1 MEQVVTFPGRFNFH
15 DIAAKL
21 SALDRS
27 QAVIE
32 FDLNGVILHANAKFL
47 AVMGYELHEIRGR
60 HHSMFVDPADA
71 KSDAYRQFWDK
82 LRRGEYDAREYK
94 RLGKG
99 GREIWIHAS
108 YNPVLDRRGKPYKVI
123 KYATDVT
130 QQKQQDALVRG
141 QLDAI
146 DKSQAV
152 ILFNLDGS
160 IVDANANFLS
170 TMGYTLDEIKGRHHR
185 IFVDPAYAAGQD
197 YRRFWEKLGRGE
209 YDANEYKRLGKGGRE
224 VWIQASYNPIQDS
237 NGRPFRVVKFATDIT
252 RQKLASADIHGQID
266 AIGKSQAVI
275 HFDLDGT
282 IISANENFLSTMG
295 YRMEEIQGRHH
306 RMFVDLDYARSDEY
320 RKFWEKLRAGNYD
333 ANEYRR
339 QGKGGR
345 EVWIQASYNPIFD
358 MNGKPF
364 KVVKFASDITKS
376 MAARTQVAKLV
387 DQSTVNVQGVAAAA
401 EEMSNSISAINENM
415 VKSKTAVEDIVQKV
429 RDAGSTSDNLRKSS
443 EAMEKIVELI
453 RNIAGKVN
461 LLALNAT
468 IEAAR
473 AGEAGKGFTVVAS
486 EVKNLAGQ
494 TAAATDSISKEI
506 AEMLS
511 VSASVATTV
520 ERAVVSADMVS
531 QYVNHVA
538 EALEQ
543 QNVATQEISS
553 SAQNASHALT
563 DINGHV
569 RAIAAR

>member
-1 MEQVVTFPGRFNFH
+1 
-15 DIAAKL
+15 
-21 SALDRS
+21 
-27 QAVIE
+27 
-32 FDLNGVILHANAKFL
+32 
-47 AVMGYELHEIRGR
+47 
-60 HHSMFVDPADA
+60 
-71 KSDAYRQFWDK
+71 
-82 LRRGEYDAREYK
+82 
-94 RLGKG
+94 
-99 GREIWIHAS
+99 
-108 YNPVLDRRGKPYKVI
+108 
-123 KYATDVT
+123 
-130 QQKQQDALVRG
+130 
-141 QLDAI
+141 
-146 DKSQAV
+146 
-152 ILFNLDGS
+152 
-160 IVDANANFLS
+160 
-170 TMGYTLDEIKGRHHR
+170 
-185 IFVDPAYAAGQD
+185 
-197 YRRFWEKLGRGE
+197 
-209 YDANEYKRLGKGGRE
+209 
-224 VWIQASYNPIQDS
+224 
-237 NGRPFRVVKFATDIT
+237 
-252 RQKLASADIHGQID
+252 
-266 AIGKSQAVI
+266 
-275 HFDLDGT
+275 
-282 IISANENFLSTMG
+282 
-295 YRMEEIQGRHH
+295 MEEIQGRHH
-306 RMFVDLDYARSDEY
+306 RMFVDPDYARSDEY